1 MATMRDVAAAAN
13 VSAATVSRV
22 LNGIAVDPAK
32 AARVQAAVK
41 SAGYRR
47 NPIGRALRTRRT
59 RNWSF
64 IAADIEDSFFTSVLR
79 GLDDMAL
86 ANDHT
91 VMVSNTNDD
100 PEREVTH
107 VRLAVENQVSGVVLA
122 TETTNPV
129 ALAPLLATST
139 PVVLIETVS
148 VDCGEM
154 DTVLVD
160 NRLGARAATI
170 HLIEQ
175 GYERI
180 ACLAG
185 PVGHHAT
192 NERLRGYGE
201 ALAAASRTTDQVVEH
216 ADYRPEGGHRA
227 ALSLLD
233 GPHRPD
239 ALLIFNSQM
248 AAGAIRAARSRVLSI
263 PRDLGIVAFDDA
275 SWTSLVTP
283 PLTVVRQPTLELGRA
298 AGEVLLDRA
307 KHLEEPAEAGGKN
320 YIHRVLAPELVVRS
334 SSLRNGSPGPNGLDG
349 PVPHARESSR

>member
-1 MATMRDVAAAAN
+1 MREVAAAAN

-32 AARVQAAVK
+32 AARVKAAVER
-41 SAGYRR
+41 AGYRR
-47 NPIGRALRTRRT
+47 NQIGRALRTRRT

-79 GLDDMAL
+79 GLDDIAL
-86 ANDHT
+86 DNDYC

-100 PEREVTH
+100 PDREVIH

-122 TETTNPV
+122 TETANPKT
-129 ALAPLLATST
+129 LAPLLATPM

-148 VDCGEM
+148 VDCGDV

-160 NRLGARAATI
+160 NRFGAKAATI

-175 GYERI
+175 GFERI

-201 ALAAASRTTDQVVEH
+201 ALAEAGRSLEQVVEH

-227 ALSLLD
+227 ANSLLD
-233 GPHRPD
+233 ATHRPD
-239 ALLIFNSQM
+239 ALLVFNSQM
-248 AAGAIRAARSRVLSI
+248 AAGAIQAARSRGLSI
-263 PRDLGIVAFDDA
+263 PHDLGIAAFDDA

-283 PLTVVRQPTLELGRA
+283 PLTVVRQPTFELGRA
-298 AGEVLLDRA
+298 AGEVLLNRTMS
-307 KHLEEPAEAGGKN
+307 LEEPSETGSEAS
-320 YIHRVLAPELVVRS
+320 IHRVLTPELVVRA
-334 SSLRNGSPGPNGLDG
+334 SSLRDRSHD
-349 PVPHARESSR
+349 S